1 MTSRAPYAPLRG
13 DSPRGLSVREPNALH
28 HHEKRDPHSGMHE
41 IVQVIITIK
50 IIHVVAVVV
59 SPIFRPRVE
68 EDKGIAAVNKALLAS
83 GDPHRADGEGVA
95 STKLLSKPVLRDAY
109 ALTSGPLV
117 SLATFRCGPHLIPR
131 ALIFAFLLLPVFF
144 RRFGLI
150 LARGVGLIAAGLGSS
165 LRLPGFILPR
175 LLLPWRSVFLLS
187 WFLSVYQRGTRDQEA
202 ENDKIQTAASSHKH
216 LQELC
221 Y

>member
-1 MTSRAPYAPLRG
+1 
-13 DSPRGLSVREPNALH
+13 
-28 HHEKRDPHSGMHE
+28 MHE
-41 IVQVIITIK
+41 IVQVIIAIK
-50 IIHVVAVVV
+50 IIYVVAVVV

-109 ALTSGPLV
+109 ALASGPLV

-131 ALIFAFLLLPVFF
+131 ALIFASLLLPVFF

-150 LARGVGLIAAGLGSS
+150 LALGVGLIAAGLGSS
-165 LRLPGFILPR
+165 LRPSLRPSLRLPGFSLPR
-175 LLLPWRSVFLLS
+175 LLRPWRSVFVLS

-216 LQELC
+216 LQEFC